1 MSNKEQQTFDYN
13 VDTSGAKQSEEYK
26 KREAMREADAA
37 ATMTPWQRFV
47 AFFKKERTKFAAGII
62 LVLVGIYF
70 LISFLSFVLLSGDA
84 DQNRMGRGVIENA
97 HDHAVGNVGG
107 AVGASTSNFLI
118 NDGVGVAAFV
128 VVLWCFVIGY
138 RLIKKK
144 KTFFFSYSLITLFSI
159 FTLSLVL
166 GAVAFGFH
174 NSPSYYRLGGNF
186 GHYANDWLIA
196 LLGYYGMIAVNLIVV
211 MLWVMLCYN
220 TITKI
225 MASVKK
231 GASRFRRHNNV
242 EGDDDE
248 QQVELTQFKGSSHQQ
263 APVQPAPEG
272 EEEDVDA
279 LVGDSKTPNLF
290 SGLTRRKKKPSRA
303 KNENGDNGDGV
314 DTTVEQMKEIEK
326 AGSITNPN
334 DPTGSFKHYRF
345 PTLDL
350 LPDIKM
356 RNDSVDVDE
365 QESNKRRI
373 TETLNN
379 YGIQIKHITVHVGPT
394 ITLFEIIPEDGV
406 RISKIRNLE
415 DDIALSLAALG
426 IRIIA
431 PMPGRGTIGIEV
443 PNRDPQVV
451 PMRAVLASKSFQETK
466 YKLPVVLGCTVTND
480 VFVADLTKMPH
491 LLVAGATGQ
500 GKSVGL
506 NAIITSL
513 LYKKGPSELK
523 IVLID
528 PKKVEFSVYADLE
541 KYFLAKTPGVERSII
556 TDTDHVKQTLNSL
569 VQEMENRYNI
579 LEQVKVRK
587 IEEYNDKW
595 RRELRGTTDERGAAY
610 EYMPYIV
617 AIVDEFSDLIM
628 TAGKEIETP
637 IVRIAQ
643 KARAVGIHMIIA
655 TQRPSSNV
663 ITGLIKANFPGRIAF
678 RVTQMVDSR
687 IIIDRPGAQQLIGR
701 GDMLFSANGEI
712 TRLQCPFVDTPE
724 VEQVCGFIKKQEDE
738 DRVVEHEEPFV
749 LPEYVGDTSGGDYDG
764 GSIAGSSAGDRDPL
778 FNEVA
783 RLIVQGET
791 ASTSSLQRRYEIGYN
806 RAGRLMDQLEAAGI
820 VGPAQGSKPRRVL
833 VDPMQLDILLGNG

>member
-1 MSNKEQQTFDYN
+1 MRNKEQQTFDYN
-13 VDTSGAKQSEEYK
+13 VDTSGAKQNEEYK
-26 KREAMREADAA
+26 KREAQREAEAQ
-37 ATMTPWQRFV
+37 ATQTPWQRFL
-47 AFFKKERTKFAAGII
+47 AFFKLDRTKFGAGIV
-62 LVLVGIYF
+62 LVLTGIYF
-70 LISFLSFVLLSGDA
+70 LITFLSFILLSGDK
-84 DQNRMGRGVIENA
+84 DQNRMTHEVIENA
-97 HDHAVGNVGG
+97 REHAVSNVGG

-118 NDGVGVAAFV
+118 NEGVGIAAFII
-128 VVLWCFVIGY
+128 VLWCLTIGY
-138 RLIKKK
+138 KLIKRK
-144 KTFFFSYSLITLFSI
+144 KTYFFSYSLISLFSI
-159 FTLSLVL
+159 FTFSLLL
-166 GAVAFGFH
+166 GALAYAF
-174 NSPSYYRLGGNF
+174 NQSPSYYRLGGNF

-196 LLGYYGMIAVNLIVV
+196 LLGYYGMVAVNLVVV
-211 MLWVMLCYN
+211 MIWSLLCYN
-220 TITKI
+220 TLLKI
-225 MASVKK
+225 YQSVKK
-231 GASRFRRHNNV
+231 HTSNIRKHKKD
-242 EGDDDE
+242 EEEEDDP
-248 QQVELTQFKGSSHQQ
+248 QVELAQFKGSSANNNKPQE
-263 APVQPAPEG
+263 QPAN

-279 LVGDSKTPNLF
+279 LAGEGNHPNLF
-290 SGLTRRKKKPSRA
+290 SGLSNKKKE
-303 KNENGDNGDGV
+303 KKKKTDKENGDGEV
-314 DTTVEQMKEIEK
+314 DMKVERMKEIER

-345 PTLDL
+345 PTLEL

-356 RNDSVDVDE
+356 RSDSVDVDE
-365 QESNKRRI
+365 QESNKKRI
-373 TETLNN
+373 TDTLGN
-379 YGIQIKHITVHVGPT
+379 YGIKIKHITVHVGPT
-394 ITLFEIIPEDGV
+394 VTLFEIIPEDGV

-443 PNRDPQVV
+443 PNREPQVV
-451 PMRAVLASKSFQETK
+451 PMRAVLASKAFQETK
-466 YKLPVVLGCTVTND
+466 YNLPMVLGCTVSNE
-480 VFVADLTKMPH
+480 VYVADLTKMPH

-541 KYFLAKTPGVERSII
+541 KYFIAKTPGVDKAII

-569 VQEMENRYNI
+569 VQEMENRYAI
-579 LEQVKVRK
+579 LERVKVRK
-587 IEEYNDKW
+587 LEEYNHKW
-595 RRELRGTTDERGAAY
+595 RTELRGTTDENGTPY
-610 EYMPYIV
+610 EFMPYIV

-628 TAGKEIETP
+628 TSGKEIETP

-687 IIIDRPGAQQLIGR
+687 IILDVPGAQQLIGR

-724 VEQVCGFIKKQEDE
+724 VEQICNFIKEQEDA
-738 DRVVEHEEPFV
+738 DKVIEHEDPFV
-749 LPEYVGDTSGGDYDG
+749 LPEYRGETSGDYEG
-764 GSIAGSSAGDRDPL
+764 GESFAGSSAGDTDPL
-778 FNEVA
+778 FAEAA
-783 RLIVQGET
+783 RLIVQGEN
-791 ASTSSLQRRYEIGYN
+791 ASTSSLQRRYQIGYN
-806 RAGRLMDQLEAAGI
+806 RAGRLMDQLAAAGI
-820 VGPAQGSKPRRVL
+820 VGPAQGSKARQVL
-833 VDPMQLDILLGNG
+833 VDPMQLELILNNK